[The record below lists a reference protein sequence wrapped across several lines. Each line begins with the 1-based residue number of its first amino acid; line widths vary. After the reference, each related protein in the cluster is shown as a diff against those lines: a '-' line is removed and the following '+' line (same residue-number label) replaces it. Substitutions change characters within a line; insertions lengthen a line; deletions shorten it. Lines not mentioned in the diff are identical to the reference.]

1 MKEQVF
7 FLFLEK
13 PCFDNFAHTNRKTSQ
28 IYKDHILY
36 LLISARLNYLEI
48 VTVSKAKQT
57 F

>member
-7 FLFLEK
+7 FHFWKNHVLIISPTQTESL
-13 PCFDNFAHTNRKTSQ
+13 RKS
-28 IYKDHILY
+28 IKIILY